1 VPETCDLYIA
11 VQHPK
16 LLNFVRRPKRRAIW
30 VAWQPNHLK
39 HYKHGWWRMWHYRPV
54 PVLISL
60 HQVRIYSPTLPRREP
75 QVLIPHGLPDD
86 LRGHPPLEKPPAR
99 RALFASNPRRHLKE
113 LVEIW
118 ARAILPRV
126 PDAVLDVYGIHSAT
140 SGQDMWTQWQGDI
153 LPSGMSPQVKASVR
167 IHETATRQELIHAM
181 RSSRVTLY
189 LGHKVEA
196 FCLALAEAQA
206 LGLPAVI
213 APVAAIPERVL
224 DGVTGFHH
232 ADPDRFADATVS
244 LLTDDALWRKQHEAA
259 LKYQQGITWA
269 EVAGRFEAAL
279 LGDLFPLY
287 RSIMPDHS

>member
-1 VPETCDLYIA
+1 MPAPLPPGAPLDHSPFPRAEIIIADTTLHYDGSYLETRPLGGTESSGIRLARELVRRGHRVTCYTNCDGPIEHEGVNWRPFGHPVPETCDLYIA

-86 LRGHPPLEKPPAR
+86 LRGPPPLEIPPAR

-126 PDAVLDVYGIHSAT
+126 PDAGLDVYGIHSAT

-167 IHETATRQELIHAM
+167 IHETATRQELI
-181 RSSRVTLY
+181 
-189 LGHKVEA
+189 
-196 FCLALAEAQA
+196 
-206 LGLPAVI
+206 
-213 APVAAIPERVL
+213 
-224 DGVTGFHH
+224 
-232 ADPDRFADATVS
+232 
-244 LLTDDALWRKQHEAA
+244 
-259 LKYQQGITWA
+259 
-269 EVAGRFEAAL
+269 
-279 LGDLFPLY
+279 
-287 RSIMPDHS
+287 